1 MSTRPPATAPTSPSM
16 WSERRPTR
24 SASRNTMMSA
34 SVAAATPVRIAS
46 PLPAVDSWTTLAP
59 CPAAT
64 ADVASVEP
72 LSTTTTSSTSRA
84 SSAAYTTAPTVSA
97 SFHAGMTATDRWNR
111 WSAGDMGCTTVP
123 TRSVARQ
130 QPSGQRHRAER
141 DLTHRHEPGTFADAP
156 SENRVA
162 VIVGHWR
169 AMYGPTHDQAHRGGF
184 PSGRV
189 DPTAGGAA
197 RASLVADIQ
206 WGDMHVRRTS
216 SRRTLIGA
224 LAALAIVAGACSS
237 DRDDDPTATGEG
249 GDAGGTD
256 TTAAPDD
263 GGDGAFGDL
272 ESPCGEGE
280 AAAGGATEQGVTADE
295 VVIGYGDDAGF
306 PTSPGLSHET
316 SDAMRAMIDW
326 CNEQGGINGR
336 QIVGRYYDAAIT
348 DVVNAMTQACGEVF
362 MLVGEAWAL
371 DSGQEETRLGCDLP
385 AVPTYSAYPE
395 FGWEFLDCPQEYNIA
410 GEPDWKPF
418 AQRLKDCGAEIVYY
432 LGQPYPNMQNLL
444 DDAAQIDYRPVWVV
458 DVNAYLQSF
467 ADWNTTG
474 NGDNVHMRTSFTPF
488 EQAEAS
494 PATQQYMDIVQ
505 GSGGDISQLA
515 EQTTSS
521 FLLWATA
528 AKECGAELTR
538 QCVVDELS
546 QITSWT
552 GGGLHEE
559 TNPGENMPP
568 QCFMILKLD
577 GTSWVQAH
585 PEEQGEFVCNPES
598 NVELTGRVVDQAELD
613 ENRVSTKYL
622 P

>member
-1 MSTRPPATAPTSPSM
+1 M
-16 WSERRPTR
+16 
-24 SASRNTMMSA
+24 
-34 SVAAATPVRIAS
+34 
-46 PLPAVDSWTTLAP
+46 
-59 CPAAT
+59 
-64 ADVASVEP
+64 
-72 LSTTTTSSTSRA
+72 
-84 SSAAYTTAPTVSA
+84 
-97 SFHAGMTATDRWNR
+97 
-111 WSAGDMGCTTVP
+111 
-123 TRSVARQ
+123 Q
-130 QPSGQRHRAER
+130 
-141 DLTHRHEPGTFADAP
+141 
-156 SENRVA
+156 
-162 VIVGHWR
+162 
-169 AMYGPTHDQAHRGGF
+169 
-184 PSGRV
+184 
-189 DPTAGGAA
+189 
-197 RASLVADIQ
+197 
-206 WGDMHVRRTS
+206 VRRTS
-216 SRRTLIGA
+216 SRRTLIGV

-249 GDAGGTD
+249 GDAGGAD
-256 TTAAPDD
+256 TTAASDD
-263 GGDGAFGDL
+263 GG
-272 ESPCGEGE
+272 
-280 AAAGGATEQGVTADE
+280 
-295 VVIGYGDDAGF
+295 DAGF

-348 DVVNAMTQACGEVF
+348 DVVNAMTQACDEVF

-371 DSGQEETRLGCDLP
+371 DSAQEETRLGCDLP
-385 AVPTYSAYPE
+385 AVPTYSVSPEFANAPLVYQSNPNPADIYPAGAAAQLADLFPAE
-395 FGWEFLDCPQEYNIA
+395 VTKASVMFGNFAATIDTKDKIVQAFPKFGWEFLDCPQEYNIA

-418 AQRLKDCGAEIVYY
+418 AQRHKHSGAEIVYY

-488 EQAEAS
+488 EQADDS

-538 QCVVDELS
+538 QCVVDEL
-546 QITSWT
+546 
-552 GGGLHEE
+552 
-559 TNPGENMPP
+559 
-568 QCFMILKLD
+568 
-577 GTSWVQAH
+577 
-585 PEEQGEFVCNPES
+585 
-598 NVELTGRVVDQAELD
+598 ELD